1 MKRNLLAMCLLL
13 LLVFVPAVE
22 AAPSVSA
29 RCAILID
36 AESGLVLYEKNAH
49 TRMYPASTTKVMTA
63 ILALENGNFDDVV
76 TVSYNAVN
84 TISFDSSKAGL
95 YEGEEISFKDL
106 VYTLLIC
113 SANDSANVIAEHI
126 AGDVSSF
133 VDMMNTR
140 ALEIG
145 AKNTHFV
152 NTHGLHNESHY
163 TTAYDLAILASHAM
177 KMPVFREI
185 VAMRSYSLAPSNK
198 FDETRYFNSTNHL
211 LNPNSRYYY
220 KNAVGIKTGYTDNAK
235 SCLVSAAEAN
245 GKTYI
250 AVVLGAENIDGQ
262 SMSFVDSR
270 ALLSYGVENY
280 EPVELCKAG
289 AFAKPIPI
297 QNAKDTDAVSVHT
310 SAGVFAILPDGTTP
324 EETQMREYIKMDLKA
339 PVSAGT
345 VLGRREYWYGDIKV
359 GETFLVADTD
369 IAKENVFVRFF
380 KTVFSSI
387 WVYAVLLLVLCVFI
401 FRHTKHIRV
410 RRERRQRAEMRR
422 RNKYQ

>member
-1 MKRNLLAMCLLL
+1 MKRKLSALCLLL
-13 LLVFVPAVE
+13 LLVFVPTAY
-22 AAPSVSA
+22 AAPAVSA
-29 RCAILID
+29 PCAVLISAD
-36 AESGLVLYEKNAH
+36 SGLVLYEKNAH

-76 TVSYNAVN
+76 TVSHNAVN

-95 YEGEEISFKDL
+95 YEGEHISFKDL

-126 AGDVSSF
+126 AGDVSAF
-133 VDMMNTR
+133 VDMMNKR
-140 ALEIG
+140 ASELG

-163 TTAYDLAILASHAM
+163 TTAYDLAILARHAM
-177 KMPVFREI
+177 TIPAFREI

-211 LNPNSRYYY
+211 LNPNSPYYY
-220 KNAVGIKTGYTDNAK
+220 KNAIGIKTGYTDNAK

-262 SMSFVDSR
+262 AMSFVDSR
-270 ALLSYGVENY
+270 TLLSHGVENY

-297 QNAKDTDAVSVHT
+297 QNAKDTDVAGVHT
-310 SAGVFAILPDGTTP
+310 ATAVNAVLPEGAKA
-324 EETQMREYIKMDLKA
+324 EEVEMREYIKVDLKA
-339 PVSAGT
+339 PVTAGT
-345 VLGRREYWYGDIKV
+345 VLGRREYWCGDVKV
-359 GETFLVADTD
+359 GEAALVADAD
-369 IAKENVFVRFF
+369 IAKENGFVRFF
-380 KTVFSSI
+380 KTIFSSF
-387 WVYAVLLLVLCVFI
+387 WFYAILFLVLFVLF
-401 FRHTKHIRV
+401 FRGTKRMRV